1 MRFKRKAV
9 LKLIEYNN
17 KIRFDSRIEVEIII

>member
-1 MRFKRKAV
+1 MRFEREVV
-9 LKLIEYNN
+9 LKLIKYNN